1 MPQNGDHGSASVHV
15 ILMLRIRGFDRTIS
29 LTDLESGNRLIEELA
44 ESIRGVLR
52 SKDSVFR
59 IGDRDLALILPA
71 VLNSAIVQLAANKI
85 LSHLHS
91 FCKDKASGIS
101 GGFVGASTY
110 PDDGPDAAGA
120 IRNAFTAMLLAEQ
133 SYSPFVQYLPACR
146 QELTGRH
153 LLEQELFNSIIQCQL
168 ELYFQP
174 QFCLRRDSIVGAE
187 VLLRWNN
194 NPRVGPVSP
203 AVFIPIAEENGF
215 IDDLTDW
222 VADRAL
228 NSCAQ
233 VQADHPG
240 CAYSINLSTRTLKRT
255 DLKDFVA
262 NIVELWRV
270 PAETFVLEITETAM
284 MDDPAQTAEI
294 LRGLKS
300 LGVRISIDDFGTGYS
315 SLGYLSNLPIDE
327 VKIDRCFI
335 RDLVTNDKN
344 RRIVKTIISLAKN
357 FDMEVV
363 AEGVEDLES
372 LELLRQFGCDKAQG
386 YLIAKPMPE
395 NDFRKFLDDREQ
407 LMRFRRKAAV
417 YSRGKAKN
425 AK

>member
-1 MPQNGDHGSASVHV
+1 M
-15 ILMLRIRGFDRTIS
+15 
-29 LTDLESGNRLIEELA
+29 
-44 ESIRGVLR
+44 
-52 SKDSVFR
+52 
-59 IGDRDLALILPA
+59 
-71 VLNSAIVQLAANKI
+71 
-85 LSHLHS
+85 
-91 FCKDKASGIS
+91 
-101 GGFVGASTY
+101 
-110 PDDGPDAAGA
+110 
-120 IRNAFTAMLLAEQ
+120 
-133 SYSPFVQYLPACR
+133 
-146 QELTGRH
+146 GRH
-153 LLEQELFNSIIQCQL
+153 LLEQELFNSIVESQL

-187 VLLRWNN
+187 VLLRWNS

-233 VQADHPG
+233 VQAGHPG

-270 PAETFVLEITETAM
+270 PAETLVLEITETAM